1 MLSEATLSSIGN
13 MPAALARPVR
23 LILFTSDTGCEAC
36 PDVRDLALAIK
47 KHAGKIALESYDI
60 VMDRDKSQQY
70 GITHV
75 PALVVQGG
83 GGQTVAFFGLI
94 EDMVLDVLLS
104 TIRAVAE
111 NRVWFPDN
119 IRHTLRHLTN
129 DVSIRV
135 FVESDCPQ
143 CRPVIETAIGL
154 ALESRLVNT
163 SIIVASSFPD
173 LMKRYAIKTLPKT
186 IFGEN
191 LHMDGHV
198 MESEFLEMIFQAEG
212 VKTGPEKKC
221 LVCGTSSPDIICEN
235 CKTRIQAEAVEHKI
249 KSEKR

>member
-36 PDVRDLALAIK
+36 PDMRELALAIK
-47 KHAGKIALESYDI
+47 KRANKIALESYDI
-60 VMDRDKSQQY
+60 VMDRDKSEQY
-70 GITHV
+70 GISHA

-104 TIRAVAE
+104 TIRAVADA
-111 NRVWFPDN
+111 RVWFPDN
-119 IRHTLRHLTN
+119 IRHTLRHLAN

-135 FVESDCPQ
+135 FVESDCPL
-143 CRPVIETAIGL
+143 CRPVIETAVGL

-163 SIIVASSFPD
+163 SIIVASSFPE
-173 LMKRYAIKTLPKT
+173 LIKRYGIKTLPKT

-212 VKTGPEKKC
+212 LKTGPEKKC
-221 LVCGTSSPDIICEN
+221 LVCGTSSPDIICQN

>member
-23 LILFTSDTGCEAC
+23 LILFTSDRGCEAC
-36 PDVRDLALAIK
+36 PDMRELALAIK
-47 KHAGKIALESYDI
+47 KRAGKIALESYDI
-60 VMDRDKSQQY
+60 VMDRDKSEQY
-70 GITHV
+70 GISHA

-83 GGQTVAFFGLI
+83 GGQTVAFLGLI

-111 NRVWFPDN
+111 SRVWFPDN

-143 CRPVIETAIGL
+143 CRPVIETAVGL

-163 SIIVASSFPD
+163 GIIVASSFPE
-173 LMKRYAIKTLPKT
+173 LIKRYGIKTLPKT

-221 LVCGTSSPDIICEN
+221 LVCGTSSPDIICQN

>member
-13 MPAALARPVR
+13 MPAALAKPVR
-23 LILFTSDTGCEAC
+23 LILFTSDRGCEAC
-36 PDVRDLALAIK
+36 PDMRELARAIK
-47 KHAGKIALESYDI
+47 KHASKIALESYDI
-60 VMDRDKSQQY
+60 VMDRDKSEQY
-70 GITHV
+70 GVSHA

-111 NRVWFPDN
+111 SRVWFPDN

-143 CRPVIETAIGL
+143 CRPVIETAVGL

-163 SIIVASSFPD
+163 GIIVASSFPE
-173 LMKRYAIKTLPKT
+173 LIKRYGIKTLPKT

-221 LVCGTSSPDIICEN
+221 LVCGTSSPDIICQN

>member
-1 MLSEATLSSIGN
+1 MLSEASLSSIGN

-23 LILFTSDTGCEAC
+23 LILFTSDRGCEAC
-36 PDVRDLALAIK
+36 PDMRELALAIK

-60 VMDRDKSQQY
+60 VMDRDKSEQY
-70 GITHV
+70 GISHA

-94 EDMVLDVLLS
+94 EDMMLDVLLS

-111 NRVWFPDN
+111 SRVWFPDN

-143 CRPVIETAIGL
+143 CRPVIETAVGL

-163 SIIVASSFPD
+163 GIIVASSFPE
-173 LMKRYAIKTLPKT
+173 LIKRYGIKTLPKT

-221 LVCGTSSPDIICEN
+221 LVCGTSSPDIICQN